1 MNSSLLGIR
10 RTQPIF
16 NNSNNHQNLNSTN
29 QSSNFVNNNTN
40 QVQQNNTYFSNQ
52 PISNQNPNG
61 KNLVL

>member
-16 NNSNNHQNLNSTN
+16 NNNVQNLNYPN
-29 QSSNFVNNNTN
+29 QNSNFVNNNIN
-40 QVQQNNTYFSNQ
+40 QVQHNNTYFSNQ
-52 PISNQNPNG
+52 PISNPNPNG